1 MLMTQTDQT
10 SAEARIAHD
19 IADRTRRAI
28 NSDQPLFLI
37 VYYEHES
44 AKFAFIRAMQE
55 ALRDAGLTART
66 FDPAHRP
73 EHGAGKLYGLL
84 ATVDRS
90 KTLSIISGFPC
101 ISGSATPDPY
111 FLEYLNLHRDRLAS
125 DRLRFIL
132 FLHTAEAES
141 FISGAGDLWDFRH
154 HTYWLEGAPEPGKSL
169 WRKVDQFQKIQ
180 MPEANRSTIKTHI
193 ENVHSLIDQTPNP
206 EEKAAL
212 FLDLSRWLSYRHSPS
227 LAAEAAMAG
236 LQLISSD
243 SSRLQADLEHE
254 LGFSLQKDRNFPDAL
269 NHYHNCLA
277 IQRKI
282 GDRSGE
288 GSALHNISQ
297 IYKAWGKNEEAL
309 KMMAESLSCFREI
322 GDPFGEA
329 RALAG
334 ISQIYTGWGRYDEAL
349 KVLEE
354 SPAIR
359 RKTGDH
365 LGEGEILNNMSEIF
379 FLQQR
384 HDEALQCLKDSL
396 VIQRETGIRSGEGP
410 ILNNI
415 SAIYYVRGQHGEAL
429 KALEESLAICLEI
442 GDRFGE
448 GKVLSNM
455 SQIYTG
461 WGRYD
466 EALKVLEESLAIFGE
481 IGNLPGESETCLKMA
496 FTYAQKGD
504 LENAIKLT
512 RRSVEIREKT
522 RHRDLE
528 MNKAYL
534 KMLEDTLSR
543 TTNLGR
549 EATHEQTGV
558 DSGIGNIDG

>member
-55 ALRDAGLTART
+55 ALRDAGLTARI

-212 FLDLSRWLSYRHSPS
+212 FLDLSRWLSYRHSLS

-254 LGFSLQKDRNFPDAL
+254 LGFSLQKDRDFPDAL

-277 IQRKI
+277 IRRKI

-309 KMMAESLSCFREI
+309 KMMEESL
-322 GDPFGEA
+322 
-329 RALAG
+329 
-334 ISQIYTGWGRYDEAL
+334 
-349 KVLEE
+349 
-354 SPAIR
+354 AIR

-512 RRSVEIREKT
+512 RRSVEIR
-522 RHRDLE
+522 
-528 MNKAYL
+528 
-534 KMLEDTLSR
+534 
-543 TTNLGR
+543 
-549 EATHEQTGV
+549 
-558 DSGIGNIDG
+558 